1 MSRFDKLAKEWDLKP
16 ARVESALKTTRKIKE
31 LIDIKDKNILDY
43 GSGTGLVSFDF
54 FEEARNI
61 VAMDNSQGMLDE
73 LKRKV
78 SEANICNITTVL
90 HDANIDK
97 LPRHA
102 FDLVVTAMTLHHIKE
117 PALFIRNAAR
127 ALKEGGYLAI
137 SDLESEDGTFH
148 STGND
153 DVEHFGFDK
162 EQIITFFEE
171 AGLEMVYLE
180 TNEVIEK
187 HQNFHIFLAI
197 GKHV

>member
-1 MSRFDKLAKEWDLKP
+1 MSRFDKLASEWDLKP
-16 ARVESALKTTRKIKE
+16 ARIKSALKTTRKIKE
-31 LIDIKDKNILDY
+31 LIDIKDKDILDY
-43 GSGTGLVSFDF
+43 GSGTGLLSFDF
-54 FEEARNI
+54 FEEAHSI

-73 LKRKV
+73 LNRKTTQ
-78 SEANICNITTVL
+78 ANITNITTTL
-90 HDANIDK
+90 HDANIDP
-97 LPRHA
+97 LPKKT
-102 FDLVVTAMTLHHIKE
+102 FDLIVTAMTLHHIKK
-117 PALFIRNAAR
+117 PANFIKSASE

-148 STGND
+148 SMGND

-162 EQIITFFEE
+162 EQIRGFFED

-187 HQNFHIFLAI
+187 HRNFNIFLAI